1 MTNFLR
7 ENCDQIKTIVVKT
20 KGTPTQKLLAILML
34 AGIDDAT
41 ELAAILGVTD
51 RYVRKARNQSS
62 ETEPEFRNQSSENG
76 TRVPEKRNQSS
87 VEKKVSPTPPS
98 KNNSNL
104 EPTVIHPSTR
114 EDGRIDDDAECKAAF
129 NGSTEAMLAMI
140 ESAMGGHCRK
150 NAAQWLANL
159 TRINGQQ
166 PVAEAFQKFLTCKAE
181 GQIIARPLPWL
192 DTTAKNCK
200 RDAAKQAPAV
210 ENPFAEQTKG
220 VKRHVQPAPDDPNY
234 LANFG
239 RRRPVEAARA

>member
-7 ENCDQIKTIVVKT
+7 ENADQIKTIVVKT
-20 KGTPTQKLLAILML
+20 KGTPTQKLLAILIA
-34 AGIDDAT
+34 AGVENTA
-41 ELAAILGVTD
+41 ELADLIGVQQRAIQ
-51 RYVRKARNQSS
+51 KAKRP
-62 ETEPEFRNQSSENG
+62 TG
-76 TRVPEKRNQSS
+76 RVPQDGNEPQDASLSS
-87 VEKKVSPTPPS
+87 QTTCGTPVEKKVSPTPPS

-104 EPTVIHPSTR
+104 ETTVIHPSTR
-114 EDGRIDDDAECKAAF
+114 EDGRIDDVDECKAAF
-129 NGSTEAMLAMI
+129 NGSTETMLAMV

-166 PVAEAFQKFLTCKAE
+166 AVAEAFQKFLTCKAE
-181 GQIIARPLPWL
+181 GQIIARPLPWF

-200 RDAAKQAPAV
+200 RDAAKNAPAL

-220 VKRHVQPAPDDPNY
+220 VKRHVQPAPDDPSY

-239 RRRPVEAARA
+239 RRRRPVEAARA